1 LQNLYMTIV
10 MKKLALTLAASV
22 SLIATS
28 DAQFTPGTLAVMRM
42 GGGTETLGTAGNTIS
57 ILDYGLTGGSPLFSV
72 TIPNSILVGSG
83 TSGSEGALSLSANG
97 NYLTVAGYKGVTLP
111 YAGSLPNVAASV
123 VNRGVAQLDLAG
135 NVTSAAFT
143 ANRLNGNG
151 TTPGNPR
158 TAVTDGSGNYW
169 IGGSAS
175 AGTSAGV
182 FLLTQ
187 PTTTTIFNTS
197 GPRTLNFFNGNL
209 YFTTSAGIQA
219 FSGAPTASA
228 TPTSLF
234 TVTGNGSPQ
243 DFAINPAGNVAY
255 IADATAATG
264 GIQKWT
270 LSGSTWSL
278 AYTLGAGK
286 GIFGL
291 AADFANGKLYGTT
304 ADVTFGNSLVEIDD
318 LGLGSTSASDNILA
332 TAASNEVFKG
342 LDFTP
347 GVVPEPSTFG
357 LLGLGLLLFGNRL
370 RRTR

>member
-1 LQNLYMTIV
+1 MTIV
-10 MKKLALTLAASV
+10 MKRLALTLAASV
-22 SLIATS
+22 SLIVSA
-28 DAQFTPGTLAVMRM
+28 DAQFTSGTLAVLKL

-57 ILDYGLTGGSPLFSV
+57 ILDYGLAGGGPLFSV
-72 TIPNSILVGSG
+72 TIPNAILVGSG
-83 TSGSEGALSLSANG
+83 ISGSEGALSLSANG
-97 NYLTVAGYKGVTLP
+97 NYLTAAGYKGVTLP
-111 YAGSLPNVAASV
+111 YAGALPNVSASI
-123 VNRGVAQLDLAG
+123 VNRGVAQIDQSG
-135 NVTSAAFT
+135 SVSSVAFT
-143 ANRLNGNG
+143 SSRLNGSAG
-151 TTPGNPR
+151 TAGNPR

-175 AGTSAGV
+175 AGTSAGI
-182 FLLTQ
+182 FSLTQ

-197 GPRTLNFFNGNL
+197 GPRALNFFNGNL

-219 FSGAPTASA
+219 FSGAPTAA
-228 TPTSLF
+228 VTPTSLF

-243 DFAINPAGNVAY
+243 DFAINPVGNVAY
-255 IADATAATG
+255 IADATPATG

-318 LGLGSTSASDNILA
+318 LGLGSTSTSDNILA

-347 GVVPEPSTFG
+347 GAVPEPSTFG
-357 LLGLGLLLFGNRL
+357 LLSLGLLLFGKRL
-370 RRTR
+370 RRVR